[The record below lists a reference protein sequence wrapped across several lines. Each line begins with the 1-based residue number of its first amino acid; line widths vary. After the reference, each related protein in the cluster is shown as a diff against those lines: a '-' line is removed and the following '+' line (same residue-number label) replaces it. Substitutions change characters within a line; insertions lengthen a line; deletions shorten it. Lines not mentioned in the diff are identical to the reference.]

1 MYSRT
6 ITKSAEYRA
15 LLPTLLRVEHT
26 LKGNQIARDISI
38 FKDFTSG
45 LYTYESLG
53 LRYNNLRGSRISQI
67 VRSIEHQIKNP
78 NAPNPIMTDQTM
90 WRRNRKI
97 YELYC
102 TGEYSFADLGKKFNL
117 GDARVS
123 QIIKDVTHNEE
134 LRRSREAFNEP
145 LISDMV
151 NHRA

>member
-6 ITKSAEYRA
+6 ISKAAEYRA

-26 LKGNQIARDISI
+26 LKGNQIARDIRI

-53 LRYNNLRGSRISQI
+53 LRYDNLRGSRISQI
-67 VRSIEHQIKNP
+67 VRSVEHQIKSP
-78 NAPNPIMTDQTM
+78 NTRNPIMTDQTM

-97 YELYC
+97 YDLYC
-102 TGEYSFADLGKKFNL
+102 TGLYSYDDLGKRFNL

-134 LRRSREAFNEP
+134 LRRAREAFDEP

-151 NHRA
+151 KHRA